1 VRLLTVSDIDMGDL
15 GVVVSAMRR
24 RYGLAGLSEQDLAPT
39 WLEQFTLWFAAAA
52 ASPLVV
58 EPNAM
63 VLATAGADGMPSA
76 RNVLLK
82 GFDADGLVFFT
93 NLESAKAHD
102 LAVNPRAALV
112 FSWLPLERQVR
123 FSGPVRQ
130 VSRDRVAEYFATRPH
145 GAQVGAW
152 ASPQSSVIADR
163 AELAAAVATYEQRW
177 PEGTPVTPPPSW
189 GGFLVD
195 PEAVEFWQGRPNR
208 LHDRLRYRRTD
219 GHWTVERLAP

>member
-1 VRLLTVSDIDMGDL
+1 VRLITVSDIDMSEL
-15 GVVVSAMRR
+15 GVAVSAMRR
-24 RYGLAGLSEQDLAPT
+24 RYGLAGLAEADLAPT
-39 WLEQFTLWFAAAA
+39 WLEQFTAWFAVAA

-63 VLATAGADGMPSA
+63 VLATADADGMPSA

-82 GFDADGLVFFT
+82 GFDAAGLVFFT
-93 NLESAKAHD
+93 SQESAKGHD

-123 FSGPVRQ
+123 FAGPVTP
-130 VSRDRVAEYFATRPH
+130 VSRDRVAEYFATRPW

-163 AELAAAVATYEQRW
+163 EELAAAVARYEQRW

-189 GGFLVD
+189 GGYLVD
-195 PEAVEFWQGRPNR
+195 PITVEFWQGRPNR
-208 LHDRLRYRRTD
+208 LHDRLRYRKLD
-219 GHWTVERLAP
+219 GDWTLERLAP

>member
-39 WLEQFTLWFAAAA
+39 WLEQFRSWFAAAA
-52 ASPLVV
+52 ASALVV

-123 FSGPVRQ
+123 FAGSVRQ
-130 VSRDRVAEYFATRPH
+130 VSRDRVAEYFASRPR

-163 AELAAAVATYEQRW
+163 AELAAAVAAYEQRW

-195 PEAVEFWQGRPNR
+195 PETVEFWQGRPNR